1 MTDTTLPNPPP
12 PSILPP
18 PGSGSP
24 APPYAASLD
33 YVPCVY
39 IRYMCMRAQREEKE
53 EEEGR
58 ERERERYRYAMPT
71 RVYMLS
77 LNYANDYRDS
87 DGDSPEME

>member
-33 YVPCVY
+33 YVPCVH
-39 IRYMCMRAQREEKE
+39 IRYMCTRAQREEKE

-58 ERERERYRYAMPT
+58 ERERERTLQACNAHT
-71 RVYMLS
+71 RVHALFK
-77 LNYANDYRDS
+77 LR
-87 DGDSPEME
+87 